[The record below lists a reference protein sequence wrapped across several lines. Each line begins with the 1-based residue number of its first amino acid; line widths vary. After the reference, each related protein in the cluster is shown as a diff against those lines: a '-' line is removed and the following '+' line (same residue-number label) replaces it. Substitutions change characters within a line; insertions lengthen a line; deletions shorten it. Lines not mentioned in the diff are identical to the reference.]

1 MSKSSREKLP
11 VSNLKSR
18 WAKDGEDDKRKIML
32 TDLCPEEKAKVGE
45 LMLQMQKEKAA
56 NQQLTK
62 ALEEERRRRERTE
75 EDI

>member
-11 VSNLKSR
+11 ASNLKSR